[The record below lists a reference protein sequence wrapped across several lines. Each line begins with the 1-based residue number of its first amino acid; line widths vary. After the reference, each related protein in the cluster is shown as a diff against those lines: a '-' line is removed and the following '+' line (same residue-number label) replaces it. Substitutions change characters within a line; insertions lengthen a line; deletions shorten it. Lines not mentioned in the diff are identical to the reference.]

1 MIVLKKSIKK
11 YYTMLGKKTKFLI
24 FFLLIIQFSI
34 SDGTNVSAKDESLSY
49 SSLSYNQAE
58 TAFDLSKYYFYSESG
73 KASWYG
79 KKFHNR
85 KTASGEKYN
94 MFEFTAAHKSLPFG
108 TIVRVKN
115 LENDKSFIVR
125 INDRGPFI
133 KSRIIDLSYSAAV
146 ETNSMGSPA
155 VTIEALK
162 TKDSEIIEKLPNTK
176 YYFCYSFN
184 LPLVTLPE
192 GTLKKLASTIDF
204 DESINLYKRF
214 IELYPSQKI
223 YLAVESDYLKKKN
236 SSANYYICYYD
247 PSDFKPNLPVADNLV
262 K

>member
-24 FFLLIIQFSI
+24 LLIFMIQFSI
-34 SDGTNVSAKDESLSY
+34 SDRTNLSAKDESLTFPK
-49 SSLSYNQAE
+49 LSYNDSE
-58 TAFDLSKYYFYSESG
+58 TLFDLSKYYFYSESG
-73 KASWYG
+73 KSSWYG

-85 KTASGEKYN
+85 KTASGEIYN
-94 MFEFTAAHKSLPFG
+94 MYEFTAAHKSLPFG
-108 TIVRVKN
+108 TIVRVNN

-133 KSRIIDLSYSAAV
+133 KSRIIDLSYSSAL
-146 ETNSMGSPA
+146 ETNSMGTPA
-155 VTIEALK
+155 VIIEALK
-162 TKDSEIIEKLPNTK
+162 ANDNEIMEKLPNTE

-204 DESINLYKRF
+204 DESIILYKRF
-214 IELYPSQKI
+214 TELYPSKKI
-223 YLAVESDYLKKKN
+223 YLAVESDYLEQKN
-236 SSANYYICYYD
+236 SMTSYFICYYD
-247 PSDFKPNLPVADNLV
+247 PSDFKPNLPIADNLV